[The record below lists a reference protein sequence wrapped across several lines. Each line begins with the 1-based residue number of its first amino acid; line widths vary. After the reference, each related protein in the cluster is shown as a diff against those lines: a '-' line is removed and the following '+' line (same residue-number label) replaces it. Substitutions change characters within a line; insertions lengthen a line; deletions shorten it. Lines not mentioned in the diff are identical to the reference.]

1 MAPARHL
8 ILFVKAPRFGAVKSR
23 LARDVGAFAAWIF
36 YRRTLAATL
45 RRLGHDRRWRTWIAL
60 TPDRAAARP
69 FRPRP
74 PAGAR
79 LIAQGGGDLGER
91 MARALAHPPLGP
103 AVLVGGDIPGIARAH
118 VAEAFRRL
126 GAFDAVFG
134 PAADGGYWLAGFRRR
149 GRGGANLARRAFAV
163 ARGRAANK
171 KVRWSSPHALADTLA
186 NLAGANIAPPL
197 PRLEDVDDS
206 AALKRALA
214 RSKNK

>member
-1 MAPARHL
+1 MAPARYL

-23 LARDVGAFAAWIF
+23 LARDVGSLAAWIF

-45 RRLGHDRRWRTWIAL
+45 HRLGRDRRWRTWIAL

-69 FRPRP
+69 FWPRP

-79 LIAQGGGDLGER
+79 LIAQGPGDLGER
-91 MARALAHPPLGP
+91 MARVLAHPPPGA

-149 GRGGANLARRAFAV
+149 GHGGANLARRAFA
-163 ARGRAANK
+163 G
-171 KVRWSSPHALADTLA
+171 VRWSTPHALADTLA
-186 NLAGANIAPPL
+186 NLRGTKIAPPL
-197 PRLEDVDDS
+197 ARLEDVDDG
-206 AALKRALA
+206 AALA
-214 RSKNK
+214 RLRTSGAP